1 MAKWFTED
9 AEYTQISERDYG
21 VRRAIEKALSTHTR
35 EMEGYS
41 YFGSNPGISEDD
53 YDDVA
58 ESIMTA
64 LDLWEVNGGV

>member
-1 MAKWFTED
+1 MAKWFSED
-9 AEYTQISERDYG
+9 AEYSQISERDHG
-21 VRRAIEKALSTHTR
+21 IRRVIEKALATHTR

-41 YFGSNPGISEDD
+41 YYGSNPGISEDD

-64 LDLWEVNGGV
+64 LDLWEVKNGV

>member
-1 MAKWFTED
+1 MAKYYSAFP
-9 AEYTQISERDYG
+9 EYSTISEKDYQL
-21 VRRAIEKALSTHTR
+21 RCKIEAILAEHTQ

-41 YFGSNPGISEDD
+41 YYGSNPGISEND

-64 LDLWEVNGGV
+64 LNLWSDENE